1 MNHDMT
7 VTDHDTLTERRAAVT
22 RSAIVDAVVEALE
35 QEHPAT
41 LRMDD
46 IARRSGVTVRT
57 VYRYFPTKQ
66 ALLDEVAEIQRRRVE
81 AMSGSARALYDDH
94 TTWLPV
100 LWRTFADDMPAIR
113 AQHRASIGS
122 DLRSARLEESRRGVR
137 LTFARD
143 HPQFTEDQ
151 LDRLVDA
158 VIAVTSSSMFLELH
172 GRMGWDVDEAARAS
186 LWMVEALIDK
196 AEAPR

>member
-1 MNHDMT
+1 M
-7 VTDHDTLTERRAAVT
+7 T

-35 QEHPAT
+35 EEHPAT

-81 AMSGSARALYDDH
+81 AMSGSARALYDDQA
-94 TTWLPV
+94 TWLPA
-100 LWRTFADDMPAIR
+100 LWRTFADDISSIR
-113 AQHRASIGS
+113 AQHRASIGT
-122 DLRSARLEESRRGVR
+122 DLRASRLQESRRGVR

-143 HPQFTEDQ
+143 HPTLDDAQ

-172 GRMGWDVDEAARAS
+172 DRMGWDVDDAARMS

-196 AEAPR
+196 AEEQR